1 MEKKPV
7 TKGEAP
13 GRGFPFSLLI
23 IGLILQF
30 IWYFTFFGRLGR
42 SYPWMNTLLLAA
54 AFILVLGIYNAD
66 TSPSVKMPYIIL
78 LLSLP
83 LIGVPLFI
91 LIWTSPGTWLM
102 KRRFAA
108 ITKQVLSR
116 LDYQEA
122 SSAALCR
129 ADKNAYNLS
138 EYIYRYSGYPLYHN
152 THITYFDNA
161 LSAFREQLEALKKA
175 RRFIFMEYHAIED
188 ASSFQELHEILAAKV
203 KEGVE
208 VRLFYDEV
216 GSLSFID
223 RRFIRKMEAGGI
235 ACRVFNPISP
245 LLNLFL
251 NHRDHR
257 KITVIDG
264 LVGFTG
270 GYNLADEYFNIVQ
283 PYGHWKDTGLKITGP
298 AVSNLT
304 AAFLEVWNGIR
315 PTDMEE
321 GDSLSRYF
329 PKTGTAPRESAKEGF
344 VQPYADTPL
353 DGETL
358 GENVY
363 IHLISTARDY
373 VYLMTPYLIISS
385 EMQAA
390 LTLAAKKGVD
400 VRIITPGIP
409 DKKMIF
415 GITRSYYEQLQKAG
429 VSIYEY
435 SPGFCHAKQ
444 CLADDVYAVCGTINL
459 DARSLYHHFEN
470 AVFYYDS
477 QAVLSMK
484 EDFLRTFSLSERI
497 TERMAGRPMRRL
509 LNAFLRLL
517 APLL

>member
-304 AAFLEVWNGIR
+304 AAFFRGLERHPSHGYGGGRLPVPVLSQNRHR
-315 PTDMEE
+315 PKGVCQRGLCPALCRYASGWGNPGRKRIYPSHQYRQGLCLSD
-321 GDSLSRYF
+321 DSLSDH
-329 PKTGTAPRESAKEGF
+329 
-344 VQPYADTPL
+344 Q
-353 DGETL
+353 L
-358 GENVY
+358 GN
-363 IHLISTARDY
+363 AGGPDPGGQKRRGCPDY
-373 VYLMTPYLIISS
+373 HS
-385 EMQAA
+385 
-390 LTLAAKKGVD
+390 
-400 VRIITPGIP
+400 RHPG
-409 DKKMIF
+409 
-415 GITRSYYEQLQKAG
+415 
-429 VSIYEY
+429 
-435 SPGFCHAKQ
+435 
-444 CLADDVYAVCGTINL
+444 
-459 DARSLYHHFEN
+459 
-470 AVFYYDS
+470 
-477 QAVLSMK
+477 
-484 EDFLRTFSLSERI
+484 
-497 TERMAGRPMRRL
+497 
-509 LNAFLRLL
+509 
-517 APLL
+517 